1 MGTHIYGAII
11 RPSNEGGY
19 WAEVPDLPG
28 CFGEGSD
35 FLGTVESVADGI
47 ETHFAALIEYDMPIP
62 PAKHVENPEDGEVVY
77 LRVDDGLRLGSP
89 TVSATEAAR
98 MLNVSKPRISQLIA
112 EGRLVAEQLA
122 SGTNVTVESIER
134 YKDSPRK
141 AGRPKREAIP
151 A

>member
-1 MGTHIYGAII
+1 MGKHIYGAII
-11 RPSNEGGY
+11 RPSEEGGY

-28 CFGEGSD
+28 CFGEGSNFID
-35 FLGTVESVADGI
+35 AVESISDGI
-47 ETHFAALIEYDMPIP
+47 ETHLAALSEYGMPIP
-62 PAKHVENPEDGEVVY
+62 PAKHIEAPVEGEAVY
-77 LRVDDGLRLGSP
+77 VRVDDGLRLGSP

-134 YKDSPRK
+134 YMNSPRK